1 MQEFC
6 CIREGRD
13 NSVTGPPTRIGCKA
27 MVRLNRSSESQ
38 KWRVSAFVSE
48 HNHEMKRDLQHT
60 KHFRSHNFIDEGT
73 KRNIKEMVDNGMTPT
88 AMYGLLSGMHG
99 GPSLTPFT
107 RRAVTRM
114 AYAIRRDECSNDVQK
129 TLNFFREMQC
139 RSKNFFYTI
148 QIDGASRIKNI
159 FWCHSLSRL
168 SFDHFGDAIT
178 FDTTY
183 QTNRYNMPFGIFVGV
198 NNHFQTA
205 IFGCALLREET
216 IEAFKW
222 LFQTFTDA
230 MHGKRPAAILTDN
243 CHQMEVAIKAVW
255 PETIHRVCKW
265 HVLKN
270 AKENL
275 GNIYSKRSS
284 FKQEFHRVL
293 NEPQTEAEF
302 EKAWSDLMEQYN
314 LESSVYLRRMWD
326 MKKKWAPDYFREFF
340 YARMSTTQRSESM
353 NHVLKKYVKPSS
365 SLHGFAK
372 RYENFYNDRIEAEDA
387 EEHDTYNEKVS
398 TLTSS
403 PIEKHAS
410 RVYTR
415 GAFSRFKEQFKLSFS
430 FMVYHTSDQH
440 VLQLVH
446 IGDDTLQSWGSKEF
460 KVQVDL
466 TEQDLSCGC
475 KLFEHLG
482 IICSHIIR
490 VMVQYGFT
498 EIPKK
503 YILKRW
509 TKDARDS
516 IPKHLEESYLK
527 DKEAASS
534 RTYRNT
540 LLHKSALDMV
550 RLGGTS
556 SETYE
561 KTVEV
566 LTKLIGELQV
576 MCTSQVVNN
585 KEIHCGD
592 RTIGKKPTGVQLDDS
607 VDSSDSEHGMS
618 DEFCVADEDGI
629 GQDVSAGEDSVDVDM
644 TDVNEEDILPPEV
657 RRSRGRPRS
666 TRLMS
671 KGETSSKAKKKKASE
686 STSKDESKNH
696 AKGKKES
703 TKQIRYCKQCGGHGH
718 YKSTCG
724 RKSSYERKK

>member
-1 MQEFC
+1 
-6 CIREGRD
+6 
-13 NSVTGPPTRIGCKA
+13 
-27 MVRLNRSSESQ
+27 
-38 KWRVSAFVSE
+38 
-48 HNHEMKRDLQHT
+48 
-60 KHFRSHNFIDEGT
+60 
-73 KRNIKEMVDNGMTPT
+73 
-88 AMYGLLSGMHG
+88 
-99 GPSLTPFT
+99 
-107 RRAVTRM
+107 
-114 AYAIRRDECSNDVQK
+114 
-129 TLNFFREMQC
+129 
-139 RSKNFFYTI
+139 
-148 QIDGASRIKNI
+148 
-159 FWCHSLSRL
+159 
-168 SFDHFGDAIT
+168 
-178 FDTTY
+178 
-183 QTNRYNMPFGIFVGV
+183 
-198 NNHFQTA
+198 
-205 IFGCALLREET
+205 
-216 IEAFKW
+216 
-222 LFQTFTDA
+222 
-230 MHGKRPAAILTDN
+230 
-243 CHQMEVAIKAVW
+243 
-255 PETIHRVCKW
+255 
-265 HVLKN
+265 
-270 AKENL
+270 
-275 GNIYSKRSS
+275 
-284 FKQEFHRVL
+284 
-293 NEPQTEAEF
+293 
-302 EKAWSDLMEQYN
+302 
-314 LESSVYLRRMWD
+314 
-326 MKKKWAPDYFREFF
+326 
-340 YARMSTTQRSESM
+340 
-353 NHVLKKYVKPSS
+353 
-365 SLHGFAK
+365 
-372 RYENFYNDRIEAEDA
+372 
-387 EEHDTYNEKVS
+387 
-398 TLTSS
+398 
-403 PIEKHAS
+403 
-410 RVYTR
+410 
-415 GAFSRFKEQFKLSFS
+415 
-430 FMVYHTSDQH
+430 
-440 VLQLVH
+440 
-446 IGDDTLQSWGSKEF
+446 
-460 KVQVDL
+460 
-466 TEQDLSCGC
+466 
-475 KLFEHLG
+475 
-482 IICSHIIR
+482 
-490 VMVQYGFT
+490 MVQYGFT

-540 LLHKSALDMV
+540 LMHKSALDMV

-607 VDSSDSEHGMS
+607 VDSSDSEHRMS

>member
-1 MQEFC
+1 MSSARSVASPSAAQVGGGSSARDVEQQKSAAAVGASSPVSSSKQHNLAKEENGTITANGDKQQKPAADRIVVEGEEDSDLLPISLSDPAILLPKIGQTFNEDSNGYAFYNLYARFTGFGIRRSKNRYKDGGVKSMQEFC

-38 KWRVSAFVSE
+38 KWRVSAFISE

-88 AMYGLLSGMHG
+88 AMYGLL
-99 GPSLTPFT
+99 L
-107 RRAVTRM
+107 
-114 AYAIRRDECSNDVQK
+114 
-129 TLNFFREMQC
+129 
-139 RSKNFFYTI
+139 
-148 QIDGASRIKNI
+148 
-159 FWCHSLSRL
+159 
-168 SFDHFGDAIT
+168 
-178 FDTTY
+178 
-183 QTNRYNMPFGIFVGV
+183 
-198 NNHFQTA
+198 A
-205 IFGCALLREET
+205 IFGCPLLREET
-216 IEAFKW
+216 IKAFKW
-222 LFQTFTDA
+222 LFQTFTNA
-230 MHGKRPAAILTDN
+230 MHGKRPATILTDN

-255 PETIHRVCKW
+255 PETTHRVCKW
-265 HVLKN
+265 HILKS

-302 EKAWSDLMEQYN
+302 EKAW
-314 LESSVYLRRMWD
+314 
-326 MKKKWAPDYFREFF
+326 
-340 YARMSTTQRSESM
+340 MSTTQRSESM

-372 RYENFYNDRIEAEDA
+372 KYENFYNDRIEAEDG

-398 TLTSS
+398 TLTSL

-430 FMVYHTSDQH
+430 FMVYQTSDQH

-475 KLFEHLG
+475 KLFEYLG

-566 LTKLIGELQV
+566 LTKLIGELEV

-607 VDSSDSEHGMS
+607 VDSSDSEHGMP
-618 DEFCVADEDGI
+618 DDFCVSDEDGI

-644 TDVNEEDILPPEV
+644 TNVNEEDILPPEV

-724 RKSSYERKK
+724 QKSSYERKK